1 MYAKQGNF
9 IRVWDINRDEYK
21 RTKEKETGMND
32 NGLGGGGVWRRGNK
46 KEEWEPRSWKNKF
59 SHCFLCVVCRQRDG
73 AMTAKEEAIEEEK

>member
-32 NGLGGGGVWRRGNK
+32 NGLGGGREGCGGEGTGGKSGSLEVGKINSHIASSVLFAD
-46 KEEWEPRSWKNKF
+46 KEMAR
-59 SHCFLCVVCRQRDG
+59 
-73 AMTAKEEAIEEEK
+73 